1 MPIKTASWR
10 IIVLALLAA
19 FGLLV
24 TPADSADS
32 ESKEALSMVR
42 RIDFDECEPVKIQ
55 GKIMEVRPDTGAIV
69 VVEREIRAMNVEN
82 GDRRIKTSYLNR
94 EGNPVAQEAFRAGQY
109 VLVEGFLHPDG
120 FIAAFLVQ
128 EIEKPVE
135 KKTKYKPVESSKKE
149 SRKTRTAAQG
159 R

>member
-1 MPIKTASWR
+1 MRIKTASWR
-10 IIVLALLAA
+10 GIGLGVLAL
-19 FGLLV
+19 FGLWANPVWSSEPEPQEPVSLV
-24 TPADSADS
+24 
-32 ESKEALSMVR
+32 R
-42 RIDFDECEPVKIQ
+42 QIDFDACDPIKIQ

-94 EGNPVAQEAFRAGQY
+94 EGKPVAQDAFRAGQY
-109 VLVEGFLHPDG
+109 ALVEGFLHPDG
-120 FIAAFLVQ
+120 FIAAYLVQ

-135 KKTKYKPVESSKKE
+135 KKTTYKPVESSKKE
-149 SRKTRTAAQG
+149 SRKTRTAAQS